1 MSSSPTIE
9 YGPVDIMPGYTL
21 GMAQPSLAAQIRLGA
36 VADDTESIRHFFRL
50 LEPHLPP
57 EHLAEIDAAKAGGR
71 IGFAKAIGAAVAGLQ
86 ESAGI
91 PVLGSVQVKE
101 LSLCVDEKSE
111 KQADLFQVVFPSLE
125 PRAAKLVLEW
135 LLQVLNKL
143 DPEQQELSVKQQKT
157 LGQLLQR
164 LRSVAPGGTNNIR
177 FIKAAHALGI
187 PILSLPGGVF
197 QYGWG
202 ARGRWFN
209 SSITDETPSIGVGH
223 AKNKLLTAA
232 TLSIGGLPVPVGRR
246 VKSMT
251 DAVSLARKVGYPV
264 VVKPADRD
272 QGAGVHADLRNDNEV
287 YAAFKQASKLSAN
300 IMLERHLEGTAFR
313 ITLFRGEPLAI
324 VQRLPAG
331 VTGDGASTVEALIEQ
346 TNADP
351 RRSSSR
357 FSIMKPIVID
367 DEARFLLKRAGLS
380 LNSIPPVGQFI
391 ALRKAANVSTGGDAI
406 VLDTHEVDPSYLS
419 LVKRAAALLRLDI
432 AAVDFI
438 TQDIRRPWHE
448 ADAAIIEVNAQP
460 QMGTILTHLHRHLLS
475 SYVHG
480 DGSVPSMLVMGADR
494 EELIRQ
500 VREST
505 MHKLAG
511 LGSVAADGVFIG
523 KDRVGDGGK
532 EPLSEAR
539 ILLIDPSVT
548 ALLLAGELN
557 TIANQGLPLQF
568 IHNIVLSDWPD
579 EWGKEP
585 QALDLLRY
593 HLHGKVW
600 FVKNHPLQ
608 AHAERLFG
616 HDRTRMF
623 ESRNSMLDAIGLVL
637 NEESHE

>member
-1 MSSSPTIE
+1 MSNSSMIE
-9 YGPVDIMPGYTL
+9 CGHVDVMPGYTL
-21 GMAQPSLAAQIRLGA
+21 GLAQPSLTAQLRFVD
-36 VADDTESIRHFFRL
+36 VADVELIQRL
-50 LEPHLPP
+50 VRMLEPHLPP
-57 EHLAEIDAAKAGGR
+57 EHLAEIEATQGEGY
-71 IGFAKAIGAAVAGLQ
+71 IGFARAIGAAVAGLQ
-86 ESAGI
+86 ELAGI
-91 PVLGSVQVKE
+91 PVLGSAQVT
-101 LSLCVDEKSE
+101 CADDESE
-111 KQADLFQVVFPSLE
+111 KQTDVFQVVFPSLE

-135 LLQVLNKL
+135 LLQVLNKF
-143 DPEQQELSVKQQKT
+143 DFEQQELSAKQQKT

-177 FIKAAHALGI
+177 FIRAAHTLGI
-187 PILSLPGGVF
+187 PILPLPGGLF

-202 ARGRWFN
+202 TRGRWFN
-209 SSITDETPSIGVGH
+209 SSITDETPAIGVGQ

-232 TLSIGGLPVPVGRR
+232 TLSIGGLPVPAGRR
-246 VKSMT
+246 VKNMT
-251 DAVSLARKVGYPV
+251 EAASLARQLGYPV

-272 QGAGVHADLRNDNEV
+272 QGTGVYADLRNDNEV

-300 IMLERHLEGTAFR
+300 IMLERHLKGIAFR

-505 MHKLAG
+505 MHRLAG

-532 EPLSEAR
+532 ESLSETR

-548 ALLLAGELN
+548 ALLLAGDLN
-557 TIANQGLPLQF
+557 TIASQGLPLQF
-568 IHNIVLSDWPD
+568 IHNIVLSNWSDKW
-579 EWGKEP
+579 EKEP
-585 QALDLLRY
+585 QALGLLRY

-608 AHAERLFG
+608 AYAERLFG
-616 HDRTRMF
+616 HDRTRIF
-623 ESRNSMLDAIGLVL
+623 ESRDSMLDAIGQVL
-637 NEESHE
+637 NEEAHE